1 MQRVV
6 ERSRLKSSVL
16 AVKAEGLQ
24 QISALRH
31 ELAEKDALIAELG
44 QQLSAAR
51 ANDGARVTGGVD
63 QEELTQSQ
71 SEQLLRVL

>member
-44 QQLSAAR
+44 QQLLAAR

-71 SEQLLRVL
+71 SE